1 MANPTKCLTNGAIYH
16 TRIQSTKVSVSVDI
30 PFNLDITEKEAEIL
44 ETLLHNQLELIL
56 RPYFK
61 PQAKETK

>member
-16 TRIQSTKVSVSVDI
+16 TRIQPTKVSVSVDI

-61 PQAKETK
+61 PQVKENK

>member
-44 ETLLHNQLELIL
+44 ETLLHNQLEIIL

-61 PQAKETK
+61 PQVKEDK